1 MIDSLISLDGVS
13 DYPTPSAHVVL
24 SDVMSARRD
33 EHSLP
38 SARMTHDHSCSPRR
52 PLASPQVSYFP
63 TPSICVEASWEKLNA
78 SQAWF
83 WWLDSK
89 PRCACLACKRSRQR
103 RGLTRS
109 HGARPLWIP
118 SACLAC
124 KRSPQRRVSQV
135 QGRCGFPQRE
145 CARRRLGLTTMAGA
159 QTVLL
164 QLG

>member
-1 MIDSLISLDGVS
+1 LIASRISLDGVS

-38 SARMTHDHSCSPRR
+38 SARMTHDYSCSPRR

-89 PRCACLACKRSRQR
+89 PRCKAAVDSLSLPCMQALTTAPCLS
-103 RGLTRS
+103 
-109 HGARPLWIP
+109 GARPLWIP
-118 SACLAC
+118 SA
-124 KRSPQRRVSQV
+124 
-135 QGRCGFPQRE
+135 
-145 CARRRLGLTTMAGA
+145 
-159 QTVLL
+159 
-164 QLG
+164 